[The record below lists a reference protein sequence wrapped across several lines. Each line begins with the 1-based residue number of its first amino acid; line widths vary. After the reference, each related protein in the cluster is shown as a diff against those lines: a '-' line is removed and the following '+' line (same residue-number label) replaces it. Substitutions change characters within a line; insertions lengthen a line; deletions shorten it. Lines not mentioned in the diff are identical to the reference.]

1 MGSRATGA
9 ELSAE
14 VPTHRRAPSGQRS
27 RASTQVSRRRDKSH
41 GTEGGHLAI
50 GWEPLV
56 ELGSV
61 PRVIHGLR
69 KQYPDMHIEIRTL
82 VTRDLLRALRDGRID
97 AAFVSPP
104 EPQDDLAVHVI
115 EREPLLAV
123 LPDDH
128 RLANC
133 AS

>member
-1 MGSRATGA
+1 M
-9 ELSAE
+9 
-14 VPTHRRAPSGQRS
+14 
-27 RASTQVSRRRDKSH
+27 
-41 GTEGGHLAI
+41 AI

-133 AS
+133 ASIRASLPLTVM